1 MCIEDIAADRLSQSL
16 PVIWQCEVDLRWRVW
31 TDYSELH
38 TSMLEAA
45 WEAMRPEVELDAW
58 DGAGGYDVWLVSLV
72 SMLQTNQHTGTLRRV
87 RRVLVTH
94 R

>member
-1 MCIEDIAADRLSQSL
+1 MCIEDIAAERLSQSL
-16 PVIWQCEVDLRWRVW
+16 PVIWQCEVGLRWPVW
-31 TDYSELH
+31 TDYSQLH

-45 WEAMRPEVELDAW
+45 WDAMATEVELDSHDAY
-58 DGAGGYDVWLVSLV
+58 GGYDVWLVSLV